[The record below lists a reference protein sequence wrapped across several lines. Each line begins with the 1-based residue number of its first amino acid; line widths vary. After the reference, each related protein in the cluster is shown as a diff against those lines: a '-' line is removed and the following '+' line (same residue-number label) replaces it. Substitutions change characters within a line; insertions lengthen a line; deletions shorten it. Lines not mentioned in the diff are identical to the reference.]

1 MEVRLPY
8 MIQDPTLAPTKG
20 IKPVEG
26 VIMKNERFFL
36 DGPITRRVAV
46 LDFDPESGDLQSG
59 AKFVPPRP
67 GRKRGR
73 YDIADEKNFTAPDF
87 MQVSVFATVLNTM
100 YMFEEDDTLG
110 RELRWAFEG
119 PQLLVV
125 PRAGEWANAFYERE
139 SRSLQFF
146 YFPSIKNQGK
156 TVYTALSQDI
166 VAHETGHAIL
176 DGIAPDLYHALT
188 PQGLALHEA
197 IADLTAL
204 LMALR
209 SDELPRALLEQTDG
223 RIDGPLAF
231 SWLAEEYGYERDVTG
246 RATYLRSLW
255 NEKTL
260 DPTDRTIDEIGQP
273 NQVSRT
279 EPHILSQVLTG
290 ALYRVLARLH
300 EEYKAEEVAQTGKT
314 AFSVAGKALFR
325 AREHFK
331 RLVFRAL
338 DYLPPGEVAFG
349 DYGRAILAAD
359 QASHPDES
367 LGRDE
372 LVKEFLRRHIIH
384 SPEELT
390 VQTDYE
396 HAAMRDLDLDTLVES
411 DWAAYDFA
419 NRNRPLLNIP
429 EHVHF
434 RVRPRLK
441 ATKTY
446 YLADGPTQ
454 VKECIFKVSWDR
466 DDERNPK
473 GSRLPARRQI
483 TVGTT
488 LAIDWETK
496 KVRVLLPSHAAVNTG
511 TESEEQ
517 AADRNDMLARLL
529 ASNRLRIGLVEDPDA
544 GSAVRVETS
553 GSLMRM
559 RGSGRLLHIVAEEA

>member
-1 MEVRLPY
+1 MEVRVPY
-8 MIQDPTLAPTKG
+8 MIQDPTLAQNKA

-26 VIMKNERFFL
+26 LIIKNERFFL
-36 DGPITRRVAV
+36 DGPITRRVAI
-46 LDFDPESGDLQSG
+46 LDFDPESGDLQPG
-59 AKFVPPRP
+59 AKFVPPRQ
-67 GRKRGR
+67 GQKRGR
-73 YDIADEKNFTAPDF
+73 YEIADETNFTAPDF

-100 YMFEEDDTLG
+100 SMFEEDDALG
-110 RELRWAFEG
+110 RELRWAFKG

-146 YFPSIKNQGK
+146 FFPSMKNQGK

-176 DGIAPDLYHALT
+176 DGIAPDLYHAIT

-209 SDELPRALLEQTDG
+209 SDGLPRVLLEQTAG
-223 RIDGPLAF
+223 RIDGPAAF

-246 RATYLRSLW
+246 RATYLRNLW

-260 DPTDRTIDEIGQP
+260 DPNDRTIDEAGQP
-273 NQVSRT
+273 NQVPRT
-279 EPHILSQVLTG
+279 EPHLLSQVLTG

-300 EEYKAEEVAQTGKT
+300 EAYQSEEVAQTGNT
-314 AFSVAGKALFR
+314 AFSVSGKALFR

-338 DYLPPGEVAFG
+338 DYLPPGELSFG

-359 QASHPDES
+359 QASHPDAS
-367 LGRDE
+367 LGRE
-372 LVKEFLRRHIIH
+372 ALIKEFLRRHVIH
-384 SPEELT
+384 CPEALT

-396 HAAMRDLDLDTLVES
+396 HAAISDLDLDTLVES

-419 NRNRPLLNIP
+419 NRHRALLNIP

-446 YLADGPTQ
+446 YLRGGPTP

-466 DDERNPK
+466 DDERNPV
-473 GSRLPARRQI
+473 GSRLPARRQM

-496 KVRVLLPSHAAVNTG
+496 KVRALLSSHAAIKTG
-511 TESEEQ
+511 SEGEEQ
-517 AADRNDMLARLL
+517 EADRNDMIKQLL
-529 ASNRLRIGLVEDPDA
+529 ASNQLSIASAEEPPA
-544 GSAVRVETS
+544 GSAVRVEIS
-553 GSLMRM
+553 GSLMRI
-559 RGSGRLLHIVAEEA
+559 RGSGRLLHIVAEDA